1 MNIKINL
8 GRKKIKKGGRG
19 GVREGYEK
27 MMHLGRPSQQNR
39 KSVFWLYTL
48 K

>member
-8 GRKKIKKGGRG
+8 GRKKIKKGER

-27 MMHLGRPSQQNR
+27 RMHLGRPSQQNR
-39 KSVFWLYTL
+39 KSFLSYIL
-48 K
+48 